1 MGKLDGKVAIIT
13 GGSSGIGEA
22 AVRLFAKEGCRV
34 VVADRS
40 IETGTNLA
48 GELRVMPSCFSKPM

>member
-48 GELRVMPSCFSKPM
+48 GELG